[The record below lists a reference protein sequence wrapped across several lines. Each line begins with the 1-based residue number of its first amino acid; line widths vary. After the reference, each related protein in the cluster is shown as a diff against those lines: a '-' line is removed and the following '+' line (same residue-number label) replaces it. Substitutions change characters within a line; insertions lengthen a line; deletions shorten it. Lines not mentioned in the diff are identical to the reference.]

1 MRLLCG
7 KAIKHLSKQMDSPI
21 VNIVLIGSIGMLI
34 LCVGFA
40 AFISL
45 YQRKMFQEQEKR
57 RIMDLEFQNR
67 MIQLQIDSTEI
78 ERKRIAADLH
88 DSIGSLLW
96 AAKLNI
102 AYLGRSVDFSGELKD
117 SYSETMRMLDQ
128 SVESVRRISWELT
141 PEAFNHTGL
150 ASSIKEF
157 CNRLD
162 GKGQKVFYEEHGR
175 SVFWKNDRAL
185 MVYRIVQELVNNA
198 VKHAQSTIIRVK
210 LRWTA
215 QTLVVEVSDDGIG
228 FVLNEKTRSGVG
240 WWNITNRSNKIGA
253 KLIVKNNIPKG
264 SVIELTVPL
273 EA

>member
-1 MRLLCG
+1 MAELQTG
-7 KAIKHLSKQMDSPI
+7 EV
-21 VNIVLIGSIGMLI
+21 VNIVIIGSMGMLI

-40 AFISL
+40 VFIAL
-45 YQRKMFQEQEKR
+45 YQRRMFQEQEKR
-57 RIMDLEFQNR
+57 RIMDLEFQNK
-67 MIQLQIDSTEI
+67 MIQLQIDSTET

-102 AYLGRSVDFSGELKD
+102 AFLGRSVDFSGELKD

-128 SVESVRRISWELT
+128 SVDSVRRISWELT

-157 CNRLD
+157 CTRLD
-162 GKGQKVFYEEHGR
+162 GKGQKVIYEESGR
-175 SVFWKNDRAL
+175 SVFWKDDRAL

-198 VKHAQSTIIRVK
+198 VKHAKATMIRMRLK
-210 LRWTA
+210 WSA
-215 QTLVVEVSDDGIG
+215 QALDVEVSDDGIG
-228 FVLNEKTRSGVG
+228 FVLNDKVRSGVG

-253 KLIVKNNIPKG
+253 KLLVKEDTPKG
-264 SVIELTVPL
+264 AAIELTVPL
-273 EA
+273 ES

>member
-1 MRLLCG
+1 M
-7 KAIKHLSKQMDSPI
+7 
-21 VNIVLIGSIGMLI
+21 GMLI

-40 AFISL
+40 VFIAL

-57 RIMDLEFQNR
+57 RLMDIEFQNQ
-67 MIQLQIDSTEI
+67 MIQLQIDSTET

-102 AYLGRSVDFSGELKD
+102 AFLGRSVDFSGELKD

-128 SVESVRRISWELT
+128 SVDSVRRISWELT

-157 CNRLD
+157 CTRLD
-162 GKGQKVFYEEHGR
+162 GKGQNVIYEEQGR
-175 SVFWKNDRAL
+175 NVFWKNDRAL

-198 VKHAQSTIIRVK
+198 VKHAKATTIRVK
-210 LRWTA
+210 LRWNPES
-215 QTLVVEVSDDGIG
+215 LGLEVSDDGIG
-228 FVLNEKTRSGVG
+228 FELNDKVRSGVG
-240 WWNITNRSNKIGA
+240 WWNITNRSNKIHA
-253 KLIVKNNIPKG
+253 KLLVKKNIPKG
-264 SVIELTVPL
+264 SAIELTVPL
-273 EA
+273 EI

>member
-1 MRLLCG
+1 MAELQT
-7 KAIKHLSKQMDSPI
+7 SEV
-21 VNIVLIGSIGMLI
+21 VNIIIIGSMGMLI

-40 AFISL
+40 VFIAL
-45 YQRKMFQEQEKR
+45 YQRRMFQEQEKR
-57 RIMDLEFQNR
+57 RIMDLEFQNK
-67 MIQLQIDSTEI
+67 MIQLQIDSTET

-102 AYLGRSVDFSGELKD
+102 AFLGRSVDFSGELKD

-128 SVESVRRISWELT
+128 SVDSVRRISWELT

-157 CNRLD
+157 CTRLD
-162 GKGQKVFYEEHGR
+162 GKGQKVIYEESGR
-175 SVFWKNDRAL
+175 SVFWKDDRAL

-198 VKHAQSTIIRVK
+198 VKHAKATMIRVRLK
-210 LRWTA
+210 WSA
-215 QTLVVEVSDDGIG
+215 QALDVEVSDDGIG
-228 FVLNEKTRSGVG
+228 FVLNDKVRSGVG

-253 KLIVKNNIPKG
+253 KLLVKEDTPKG
-264 SVIELTVPL
+264 AAIELTVPL
-273 EA
+273 ES

>member
-1 MRLLCG
+1 MAELQNDEV
-7 KAIKHLSKQMDSPI
+7 IKII
-21 VNIVLIGSIGMLI
+21 VIGSMGMLI

-40 AFISL
+40 VFIAL
-45 YQRKMFQEQEKR
+45 YQRRMFQEQEKR
-57 RIMDLEFQNR
+57 RIMDLEFQNK
-67 MIQLQIDSTEI
+67 MIQLQIDSTET

-102 AYLGRSVDFSGELKD
+102 AFLGRSVDFSGELKD

-128 SVESVRRISWELT
+128 SVDSVRRISWELT

-157 CNRLD
+157 CTRLD
-162 GKGQKVFYEEHGR
+162 GKGQKVLYDESGR
-175 SVFWKNDRAL
+175 SVFWKDDRAL

-198 VKHAQSTIIRVK
+198 VKHARANTIRVR
-210 LRWTA
+210 LRWSA
-215 QTLVVEVSDDGIG
+215 QALDVEVSDDGVG
-228 FVLNEKTRSGVG
+228 FVLNEKVRSGVG

-253 KLIVKNNIPKG
+253 KLLVKENSPKG
-264 SVIELTVPL
+264 AAIELTVPL
-273 EA
+273 EP

>member
-1 MRLLCG
+1 
-7 KAIKHLSKQMDSPI
+7 MDSQVI
-21 VNIVLIGSIGMLI
+21 NIVIIGSMGMLI

-40 AFISL
+40 VFIAL

-57 RIMDLEFQNR
+57 RLMDLEFQTQ

-102 AYLGRSVDFSGELKD
+102 AFLGRSVDFSGELKD

-128 SVESVRRISWELT
+128 SVDSVRRISWELT

-157 CNRLD
+157 CTRLD
-162 GKGQKVFYEEHGR
+162 GKGQKVIYDESGR

-198 VKHAQSTIIRVK
+198 VKHAEATTIKVK
-210 LRWTA
+210 LRWNH
-215 QTLVVEVSDDGIG
+215 QSLELEVSDDGKG
-228 FVLNEKTRSGVG
+228 FVLNEKVRSGVG

-253 KLIVKNNIPKG
+253 KLLVKENLLKG
-264 SVIELTVPL
+264 SAIELTVPL